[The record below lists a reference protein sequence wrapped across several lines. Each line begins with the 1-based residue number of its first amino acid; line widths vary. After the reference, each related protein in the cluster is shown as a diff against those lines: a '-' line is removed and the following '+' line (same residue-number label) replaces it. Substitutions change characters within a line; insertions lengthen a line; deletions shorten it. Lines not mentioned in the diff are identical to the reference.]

1 MAETISHVLIAAAG
15 VALLAGCH
23 AAGPASPGS
32 SQAAVRPPN
41 VPPAAWAYANALADR
56 FEADRAQGG
65 MVGVSADIERCYVG
79 ATRPQVDRLQLR
91 QCMVFDT
98 FAVRLNAEV
107 ARSMP
112 GLGDLPWYQTHA
124 AVLRANHYGPLAG
137 FTDPEVLAGYLKQGS
152 NTVFAALAAR
162 RRA

>member
-1 MAETISHVLIAAAG
+1 MAKTVSHFLIAAA
-15 VALLAGCH
+15 ATLAGCQV
-23 AAGPASPGS
+23 AGFAGPGS
-32 SQAAVRPPN
+32 SQAAVRSAN
-41 VPPAAWAYANALADR
+41 VSPAAWAYANTLADR

-65 MVGVSADIERCYVG
+65 MVGVSADIERCYAG
-79 ATRPQVDRLQLR
+79 ATRPHVDRLQLR

-98 FAVRLNAEV
+98 FTVRLNAEV

-137 FTDPEVLAGYLKQGS
+137 FTDPEILTGYLKQGS
-152 NTVFAALAAR
+152 DTVFAALAAR